1 MAAEQGYIRAGTKVG
16 VEDRESRVQNP
27 KLWVELEIDR
37 EPDVDCPLAGL
48 ARTNATGQVQLTGT
62 RCTATISFG
71 DEDGIAV
78 YSSSVD
84 DACTC
89 STVCGPGF
97 SPVDLLVEDG
107 SLVVRAY
114 VDSRDHLTDVVETL
128 RESED
133 DWRLRRLTT
142 PERNRVADGSLAE
155 QLFEDLTVTEK
166 QREAVRAAVEMGYYA
181 EPREASLSDLASR
194 LGVSRSA
201 LSQRLNAV
209 ESKLI
214 ETLASEL

>member
-1 MAAEQGYIRAGTKVG
+1 MAAEQGYIRAGTQVG
-16 VEDRESRVQNP
+16 VEDRESRVKNP

-48 ARTNATGQVQLTGT
+48 SRTNASGQVQLTGN
-62 RCTATISFG
+62 RCNATFSYDDDQIS
-71 DEDGIAV
+71 V
-78 YSSSVD
+78 YSSTVEDS
-84 DACTC
+84 CTC
-89 STVCGPGF
+89 TTVCGPGF
-97 SPVDLLVEDG
+97 SPVDLLIEDG

-114 VDSRDHLTDVVETL
+114 VDSRDHLTTVVETL

-133 DWRLRRLTT
+133 EWRLRRLTT
-142 PERNRVADGSLAE
+142 PERSRIADGNLAE